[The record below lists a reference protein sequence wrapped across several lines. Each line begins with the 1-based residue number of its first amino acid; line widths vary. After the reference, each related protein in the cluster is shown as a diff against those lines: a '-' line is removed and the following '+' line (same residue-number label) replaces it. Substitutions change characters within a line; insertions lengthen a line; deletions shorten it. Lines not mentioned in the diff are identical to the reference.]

1 MKNITHIKDLDVRET
16 TETAAG
22 KDFKEIFNGDRRRM
36 VEVSLTGGAVLTK
49 HHAAEPITV
58 LCLSGNGTFRAG
70 SDLEESQKLVPGT
83 LITLESGVEHD
94 VSAEPS
100 IRILVTKFK
109 DQ

>member
-1 MKNITHIKDLDVRET
+1 MSEA
-16 TETAAG
+16 TETAEG
-22 KDFKEIFNGDRRRM
+22 KDFKEIFNSERRRI
-36 VEVSLTGGAVLTK
+36 VEVSLTGGAVLAK

-58 LCLSGNGTFRAG
+58 LCLSGSGTFRAG

-83 LITLESGVEHD
+83 LITLEPGIEHD
-94 VSAEPS
+94 VTAEPS